1 MLFAGAVTLHDL
13 PQHLLY
19 HITQDLDLS
28 TQRKLFL
35 CSSQLYSMWK
45 LQVPDHNFLEAAA
58 LNRLCDSNSLIKL
71 VVDFDKFTHC
81 NIHTY
86 LNSEHSPV
94 FTLSRMVAM
103 TTADQA
109 WSGMTKDQ
117 LWHRLSAAP
126 DLRSASLSWVS
137 HAQLMPVSDPLKVA
151 TRQIFD
157 LLCTTDGLLSI
168 SMSGLEDAS
177 EMEGHGLNGC
187 HCVDEQGFSVWTKDG
202 KTCIAEPPDIT
213 FDDMPTGF
221 AVVYIV
227 ARLYTRLPSLLHL
240 FIAFNGC

>member
-1 MLFAGAVTLHDL
+1 MLFAGAMTLHDL

-19 HITQDLDLS
+19 HITQDLDLN
-28 TQRKLFL
+28 TQRNLFL

-45 LQVPDHNFLEAAA
+45 LQVPDHKRWRFVEESLNFLEAAA

-71 VVDFDKFTHC
+71 VVDSDKFTHW

-117 LWHRLSAAP
+117 LWHRLSGAP
-126 DLRSASLSWVS
+126 DLQSASLSWFS

-151 TRQIFD
+151 T
-157 LLCTTDGLLSI
+157 DGLLSI
-168 SMSGLEDAS
+168 SMSGLEDVS
-177 EMEGHGLNGC
+177 EMEGHGLDVC
-187 HCVDEQGFSVWTKDG
+187 HWVDEQGSSVWTKDG
-202 KTCIAEPPDIT
+202 QTWITEPPDIL
-213 FDDMPTGF
+213 FDDMPKGF
-221 AVVYIV
+221 AVVCV
-227 ARLYTRLPSLLHL
+227 EARLYSYPATFPISFVHS
-240 FIAFNGC
+240 F